1 MADKLNQITIGQFL
15 REYINKKDFFFPL
28 FLCLSQAVLAKITS
42 SRLVGAWIFDEG
54 KGESSDSQFPEL
66 DLHLVNP
73 NSTCLNSIFIG
84 SQATTDRAMIEA
96 NRYVV
101 RFGPFSCCF
110 PPHH

>member
-54 KGESSDSQFPEL
+54 KGESADSQFPEL

-73 NSTCLNSIFIG
+73 NSTYLNSIFIG
-84 SQATTDRAMIEA
+84 NQATTDRAMIEA
-96 NRYVV
+96 NRYVF
-101 RFGPFSCCF
+101 RFGPSSCRFS
-110 PPHH
+110 PHH